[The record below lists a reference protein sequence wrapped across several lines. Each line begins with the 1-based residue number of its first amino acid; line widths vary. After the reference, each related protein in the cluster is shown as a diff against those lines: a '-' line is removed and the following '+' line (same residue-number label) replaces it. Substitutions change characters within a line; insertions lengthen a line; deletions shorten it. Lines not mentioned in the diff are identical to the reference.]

1 MDVKQ
6 AFLTAVKSL
15 GLPVFLQGSLAEN
28 EPYPESFFTF
38 WNNETF
44 EKKSYDNK
52 ETFIEWD
59 FDLNFYS
66 TSPIAVNATLLDA
79 KIALKRAGFIV
90 GGAGYDVLSDEPTHT
105 GRGTQVIYLERVL
118 QNG

>member
-6 AFLTAVKSL
+6 MFLTAVEPL
-15 GLPVFLQGSLAEN
+15 GYPVFLQGSLSDD
-28 EPYPESFFTF
+28 EPYPDSFFTF
-38 WNNETF
+38 WNNESF
-44 EKKSYDNK
+44 EKKSYDNR

-66 TSPIAVNATLLDA
+66 NDPVLVNGKLLDA

-90 GGAGYDVLSDEPTHT
+90 GGAGYDILSDEPTHT
-105 GRGTQVIYLERVL
+105 GRGTQVIYLERVVS
-118 QNG
+118 ND

>member
-6 AFLTAVKSL
+6 MFLDALTPL
-15 GLPVFLQGSLAEN
+15 GYPIYLQGSISADT
-28 EPYPESFFTF
+28 PYPASFFTY
-38 WNNETF
+38 WNNESF
-44 EKKSYDNK
+44 ERKSYDNR

-66 TSPIAVNATLLDA
+66 DDPTAVNTVLLDA

-90 GGAGYDVLSDEPTHT
+90 GGRGYDVLSDEPTHT
-105 GRGTQVIYLERVL
+105 GRGTDVIYLERVIE
-118 QNG
+118 ND

>member
-6 AFLTAVKSL
+6 AFLTAVETL
-15 GLPVFLQGSLAEN
+15 GYPIFLQGSLAQN
-28 EPYPESFFTF
+28 EPYPDSFFTF

-44 EKKSYDNK
+44 EKKSYDNR

-66 TSPIAVNATLLDA
+66 NDPVLVNGKLLDA

-105 GRGTQVIYLERVL
+105 GRGTQVIYLERMIN
-118 QNG
+118 NG